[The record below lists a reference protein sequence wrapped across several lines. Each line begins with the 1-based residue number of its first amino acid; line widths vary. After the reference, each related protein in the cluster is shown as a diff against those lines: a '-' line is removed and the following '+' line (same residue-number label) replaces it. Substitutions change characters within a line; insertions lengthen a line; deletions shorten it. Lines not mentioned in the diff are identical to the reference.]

1 MGVEVQ
7 TIVPGDN
14 KTYPKQGQKLEMHYS
29 GTLASNG
36 QVRGIRSP
44 DTQNKSSEENRFT

>member
-7 TIVPGDN
+7 TIVPGDG

-36 QVRGIRSP
+36 QVGSKPGACLGVVLIRVCCY
-44 DTQNKSSEENRFT
+44 

>member
-7 TIVPGDN
+7 TIVPGDG

-36 QVRGIRSP
+36 QVGRNLAFAWELS
-44 DTQNKSSEENRFT
+44 